1 MIKVTMA
8 EIRELRY
15 CASGAR
21 TWCAQNGF
29 DFRELVKTGLDA
41 NAVEAT
47 GDQFGVNAA
56 LLAKEKARR

>member
-1 MIKVTMA
+1 MILVTMA

-21 TWCAQNGF
+21 DWCAKHGF

-41 NAVEAT
+41 ENVYAT

-56 LLAKEKARR
+56 NLAKKKARK